1 MIRPDLSPPFVGNRR
16 GHFDNVVLGLPVS
29 AMPRLPF
36 LRRSSVERD
45 RPHLVPAAGVLLA
58 LLLSG
63 CASRLPPLPTV
74 EHLDLNR
81 YMGKWY
87 VIASIPTFIETEAY
101 NATETY
107 RLEPDGTIDT
117 VFTFN
122 QGGFEGPLKR
132 YNPRGFVRDPV
143 HKSTWGMR
151 FVWPFKAE
159 FLVTQIDPAY
169 TRTVVGRNN
178 RDYVWIMA
186 RTPEIPAADYDHLVR
201 ELAAQGYD
209 TAKLRR
215 VPQRW
220 SGQGAV
226 H

>member
-1 MIRPDLSPPFVGNRR
+1 
-16 GHFDNVVLGLPVS
+16 
-29 AMPRLPF
+29 MPA
-36 LRRSSVERD
+36 V
-45 RPHLVPAAGVLLA
+45 GVLLA
-58 LLLSG
+58 LMLSG
-63 CASRLPPLPTV
+63 CASGLPPLPTV
-74 EHLDLNR
+74 ENLDLNR

-87 VIASIPTFIETEAY
+87 VIACIPTFIETDAY

-122 QGGFEGPLKR
+122 QGSFDGPLKR

-143 HKSTWGMR
+143 HRSTWGMR

-159 FLVTQIDPAY
+159 FLVTHIDPAY
-169 TRTVVGRNN
+169 TRTVVGRNK

-186 RTPEIPAADYDHLVR
+186 RTPEIPAADYDGLVR

-209 TAKLRR
+209 VAKIRR

-220 SGQGAV
+220 SGQGAAR
-226 H
+226 